1 VEPVEDGRYVL
12 KTLDTFDREK
22 QKSYNIPIRICDHK
36 KLCNVSI
43 LLLTI
48 GDVNDNPMAP
58 GYSDIFVYNYEG
70 KAPDT
75 QVSMSQNLS
84 SSPTAWKIKLDRLS
98 LQKLLRV
105 SLISEVKN

>member
-1 VEPVEDGRYVL
+1 MIRTNAELDHEGHPFVLLNVAAMTGEPP
-12 KTLDTFDREK
+12 TFGHS
-22 QKSYNIPIRICDHK
+22 QVNI
-36 KLCNVSI
+36 
-43 LLLTI
+43 TI

-84 SSPTAWKIKLDRLS
+84 FSPTA
-98 LQKLLRV
+98 
-105 SLISEVKN
+105 